1 MEAPQEMSKVFVK
14 TLREKRLKFMS
25 GFKSSNIQEPN
36 LKHLVYNLILK
47 CLKLKLLFNYNLW
60 TRSDPD

>member
-14 TLREKRLKFMS
+14 STLQFMS

-47 CLKLKLLFNYNLW
+47 CLKLKLLFNYNLR
-60 TRSDPD
+60 TRLDPD